1 MRHAKK
7 NNHLS
12 RKAPHRKAMLSNMA
26 CSLIKH
32 KRIKTTLAK
41 AKALRVYLE
50 PLITKSKNDTTHS
63 RRVVFSYL
71 KQKEIVTELF
81 GEVATKI
88 TDRPGGYTRIIRLSN
103 RIGDNSKMCF
113 IELVDYNEVYVKD
126 IVDKKSKRRRSR
138 SKTKSLSET
147 PKNESTPK
155 NSEKEASLED
165 STQTPKS
172 VNTGNVPN
180 QNDSVA
186 DSKNKDRLNV
196 LEIDEDFKGLNFIY
210 GDICYCPQIESNS
223 FEFETTHS
231 YKEQANFISSSMFS
245 DKLATANVLKS
256 LEFKDSKVFF
266 NIDLIICLSM
276 SQ

>member
-71 KQKEIVTELF
+71 KQKEVVTELF
-81 GEVATKI
+81 GDIATKI
-88 TDRPGGYTRIIRLSN
+88 TDRPGGYTRIIRLAN

-126 IVDKKSKRRRSR
+126 SVDKKSKRRRSR
-138 SKTKSLSET
+138 SKTKSKIES
-147 PKNESTPK
+147 PKNESSAEI
-155 NSEKEASLED
+155 SEKEVSSEANLD
-165 STQTPKS
+165 VSTISETSDLSHQAK
-172 VNTGNVPN
+172 
-180 QNDSVA
+180 SVA
-186 DSKNKDRLNV
+186 DSNSDEKDTEILNTEKKNDSNQKP
-196 LEIDEDFKGLNFIY
+196 DEK
-210 GDICYCPQIESNS
+210 
-223 FEFETTHS
+223 
-231 YKEQANFISSSMFS
+231 
-245 DKLATANVLKS
+245 
-256 LEFKDSKVFF
+256 
-266 NIDLIICLSM
+266 
-276 SQ
+276 

>member
-71 KQKEIVTELF
+71 KQKDVVTELF
-81 GEVATKI
+81 GDIATKI
-88 TDRPGGYTRIIRLSN
+88 TDRPGGYTRIIRLAN

-126 IVDKKSKRRRSR
+126 LVDKKSKRRRSR
-138 SKTKSLSET
+138 SKTKSLTES
-147 PKNESTPK
+147 PNNESLPK
-155 NSEKEASLED
+155 TSEKEAS
-165 STQTPKS
+165 S
-172 VNTGNVPN
+172 VANLDVSRDAEASDLS
-180 QNDSVA
+180 QQAKSVA
-186 DSKNKDRLNV
+186 DSNNDEKGTEVLNTEKKNDSDQKP
-196 LEIDEDFKGLNFIY
+196 DEK
-210 GDICYCPQIESNS
+210 
-223 FEFETTHS
+223 
-231 YKEQANFISSSMFS
+231 
-245 DKLATANVLKS
+245 
-256 LEFKDSKVFF
+256 
-266 NIDLIICLSM
+266 
-276 SQ
+276 

>member
-1 MRHAKK
+1 
-7 NNHLS
+7 
-12 RKAPHRKAMLSNMA
+12 MLSNMA

-113 IELVDYNEVYVKD
+113 IELVDYNEVYIKD
-126 IVDKKSKRRRSR
+126 MVDKKSKRRRSR
-138 SKTKSLSET
+138 SKTKSLTES
-147 PKNESTPK
+147 PNNESSPK
-155 NSEKEASLED
+155 TSEKEASSE
-165 STQTPKS
+165 
-172 VNTGNVPN
+172 VNLDVSKDAEASDLS
-180 QNDSVA
+180 QQAKSVA
-186 DSKNKDRLNV
+186 DSNSDEKDTGVLNTEKKNDSDQKP
-196 LEIDEDFKGLNFIY
+196 DEK
-210 GDICYCPQIESNS
+210 
-223 FEFETTHS
+223 
-231 YKEQANFISSSMFS
+231 
-245 DKLATANVLKS
+245 
-256 LEFKDSKVFF
+256 
-266 NIDLIICLSM
+266 
-276 SQ
+276 

>member
-71 KQKEIVTELF
+71 KQKDVVTELF
-81 GEVATKI
+81 GDIATKI
-88 TDRPGGYTRIIRLSN
+88 TDRPGGYTRIIRLAN

-126 IVDKKSKRRRSR
+126 LVDKKSKRRRSR
-138 SKTKSLSET
+138 SKTKSLVES
-147 PKNESTPK
+147 PNNESSPK
-155 NSEKEASLED
+155 TSEKEASSEANLDASRDAEASDLSQQAESVVD
-165 STQTPKS
+165 SNSDEKDTG
-172 VNTGNVPN
+172 VLNTEKK
-180 QNDSVA
+180 NDS
-186 DSKNKDRLNV
+186 DLKP
-196 LEIDEDFKGLNFIY
+196 DEK
-210 GDICYCPQIESNS
+210 
-223 FEFETTHS
+223 
-231 YKEQANFISSSMFS
+231 
-245 DKLATANVLKS
+245 
-256 LEFKDSKVFF
+256 
-266 NIDLIICLSM
+266 
-276 SQ
+276 

>member
-71 KQKEIVTELF
+71 KQKDVVTELF
-81 GEVATKI
+81 GDIATKI
-88 TDRPGGYTRIIRLSN
+88 TDRPGGYTRIIRLAN

-126 IVDKKSKRRRSR
+126 LVDKKSKRRRSR
-138 SKTKSLSET
+138 SKTKSLTES
-147 PKNESTPK
+147 PNNESLPK
-155 NSEKEASLED
+155 TSEKEAS
-165 STQTPKS
+165 S
-172 VNTGNVPN
+172 VANLDVSRDAEASDLS
-180 QNDSVA
+180 QQAKSVA
-186 DSKNKDRLNV
+186 DSNSDEKDTEVLNTEKKNDSDQKP
-196 LEIDEDFKGLNFIY
+196 DEK
-210 GDICYCPQIESNS
+210 
-223 FEFETTHS
+223 
-231 YKEQANFISSSMFS
+231 
-245 DKLATANVLKS
+245 
-256 LEFKDSKVFF
+256 
-266 NIDLIICLSM
+266 
-276 SQ
+276 

>member
-71 KQKEIVTELF
+71 KQKDVVTELF
-81 GEVATKI
+81 GDIATKI
-88 TDRPGGYTRIIRLSN
+88 TDRPGGYTRIIRLAN

-113 IELVDYNEVYVKD
+113 IELVDYNEVYIKD
-126 IVDKKSKRRRSR
+126 MVDKKSKRRRSR
-138 SKTKSLSET
+138 SKTKSLTES
-147 PKNESTPK
+147 PNNESLPK
-155 NSEKEASLED
+155 TSEKEASSLANLDVSRDAEASD
-165 STQTPKS
+165 LSQQAK
-172 VNTGNVPN
+172 
-180 QNDSVA
+180 SVA
-186 DSKNKDRLNV
+186 DSNSDEKDTGVLNTEKKNDSDQKP
-196 LEIDEDFKGLNFIY
+196 DEK
-210 GDICYCPQIESNS
+210 
-223 FEFETTHS
+223 
-231 YKEQANFISSSMFS
+231 
-245 DKLATANVLKS
+245 
-256 LEFKDSKVFF
+256 
-266 NIDLIICLSM
+266 
-276 SQ
+276 

>member
-71 KQKEIVTELF
+71 KQKDVVTELF
-81 GEVATKI
+81 GDIATKI
-88 TDRPGGYTRIIRLSN
+88 TDRPGGYTRIIRLAN

-113 IELVDYNEVYVKD
+113 IELVDYNEVYIKD
-126 IVDKKSKRRRSR
+126 MVDKKSKRRRSR
-138 SKTKSLSET
+138 SKTKSLTES
-147 PKNESTPK
+147 PNNESLPK
-155 NSEKEASLED
+155 TSEKEAS
-165 STQTPKS
+165 S
-172 VNTGNVPN
+172 VANLDVSRDAEASDLS
-180 QNDSVA
+180 QQAKSVA
-186 DSKNKDRLNV
+186 DSTSDEKDTGVLNTEKKNDSDQKP
-196 LEIDEDFKGLNFIY
+196 DEK
-210 GDICYCPQIESNS
+210 
-223 FEFETTHS
+223 
-231 YKEQANFISSSMFS
+231 
-245 DKLATANVLKS
+245 
-256 LEFKDSKVFF
+256 
-266 NIDLIICLSM
+266 
-276 SQ
+276 

>member
-71 KQKEIVTELF
+71 KQKDVVTELF
-81 GEVATKI
+81 GDIATKI
-88 TDRPGGYTRIIRLSN
+88 TDRPGGYTRIIRLAN

-113 IELVDYNEVYVKD
+113 IELVDYNEVYIKD
-126 IVDKKSKRRRSR
+126 MADKKSKRRRSR
-138 SKTKSLSET
+138 SKTKSLTES
-147 PKNESTPK
+147 PNNESLPK
-155 NSEKEASLED
+155 TSDKEAS
-165 STQTPKS
+165 S
-172 VNTGNVPN
+172 VANLDVSRDAEASDLS
-180 QNDSVA
+180 QQAKSVA
-186 DSKNKDRLNV
+186 DSNSDEKDTGVLNTEKKNDSDQKP
-196 LEIDEDFKGLNFIY
+196 DEK
-210 GDICYCPQIESNS
+210 
-223 FEFETTHS
+223 
-231 YKEQANFISSSMFS
+231 
-245 DKLATANVLKS
+245 
-256 LEFKDSKVFF
+256 
-266 NIDLIICLSM
+266 
-276 SQ
+276 

>member
-71 KQKEIVTELF
+71 KQKDVVTELF
-81 GEVATKI
+81 GDIATKI
-88 TDRPGGYTRIIRLSN
+88 TDRPGGYTRIIRLAN

-113 IELVDYNEVYVKD
+113 IELVDYNEVYIKD
-126 IVDKKSKRRRSR
+126 MVDKKSKRRRSR
-138 SKTKSLSET
+138 SKTKSLTES
-147 PKNESTPK
+147 PNNESLPK
-155 NSEKEASLED
+155 TSEKEASSAANLDVSRDAEASDLSQQAKSLAD
-165 STQTPKS
+165 SNSDEKDTG
-172 VNTGNVPN
+172 VLNTEKK
-180 QNDSVA
+180 NDS
-186 DSKNKDRLNV
+186 DQKP
-196 LEIDEDFKGLNFIY
+196 DEK
-210 GDICYCPQIESNS
+210 
-223 FEFETTHS
+223 
-231 YKEQANFISSSMFS
+231 
-245 DKLATANVLKS
+245 
-256 LEFKDSKVFF
+256 
-266 NIDLIICLSM
+266 
-276 SQ
+276 

>member
-126 IVDKKSKRRRSR
+126 TVDKKSKRRRSR
-138 SKTKSLSET
+138 SKTKSQSET

-186 DSKNKDRLNV
+186 DSKNK
-196 LEIDEDFKGLNFIY
+196 EKET
-210 GDICYCPQIESNS
+210 
-223 FEFETTHS
+223 ETT
-231 YKEQANFISSSMFS
+231 SSE
-245 DKLATANVLKS
+245 KKI
-256 LEFKDSKVFF
+256 DSNQNPDEK
-266 NIDLIICLSM
+266 
-276 SQ
+276 

>member
-71 KQKEIVTELF
+71 KQKDVVTELF
-81 GEVATKI
+81 GDIATKI
-88 TDRPGGYTRIIRLSN
+88 TDRPGGYTRIIRLAN

-113 IELVDYNEVYVKD
+113 IELVDYNEVYIKD
-126 IVDKKSKRRRSR
+126 MVDKKSKRRRSR
-138 SKTKSLSET
+138 SKTKSLTES
-147 PKNESTPK
+147 PNNESLPK
-155 NSEKEASLED
+155 TSEKEAS
-165 STQTPKS
+165 S
-172 VNTGNVPN
+172 VANLDVSRDAEASDLS
-180 QNDSVA
+180 QQAKSVA
-186 DSKNKDRLNV
+186 DSNSDEKDTEVLNTEKKNDSDQNP
-196 LEIDEDFKGLNFIY
+196 DEK
-210 GDICYCPQIESNS
+210 
-223 FEFETTHS
+223 
-231 YKEQANFISSSMFS
+231 
-245 DKLATANVLKS
+245 
-256 LEFKDSKVFF
+256 
-266 NIDLIICLSM
+266 
-276 SQ
+276 

>member
-71 KQKEIVTELF
+71 KQKDVVTELF
-81 GEVATKI
+81 GDIATKI
-88 TDRPGGYTRIIRLSN
+88 TDRPGGYTRIIRLAN

-113 IELVDYNEVYVKD
+113 IELVDYNEVYIKD
-126 IVDKKSKRRRSR
+126 MVDKKSKRRRSR
-138 SKTKSLSET
+138 SKTKSLTES
-147 PKNESTPK
+147 PNNESLPK
-155 NSEKEASLED
+155 TSEKEAL
-165 STQTPKS
+165 S
-172 VNTGNVPN
+172 VANLDVSRDAEASDLS
-180 QNDSVA
+180 QQAKSVA
-186 DSKNKDRLNV
+186 DSNSDEKDTGVLNTEKKNDSDQKP
-196 LEIDEDFKGLNFIY
+196 DEK
-210 GDICYCPQIESNS
+210 
-223 FEFETTHS
+223 
-231 YKEQANFISSSMFS
+231 
-245 DKLATANVLKS
+245 
-256 LEFKDSKVFF
+256 
-266 NIDLIICLSM
+266 
-276 SQ
+276 

>member
-71 KQKEIVTELF
+71 KQKDVVTELF
-81 GEVATKI
+81 GDIATKI
-88 TDRPGGYTRIIRLSN
+88 TDRPGGYTRIIRLAN

-113 IELVDYNEVYVKD
+113 IELVDYNEVYIKD
-126 IVDKKSKRRRSR
+126 VADKKSKRRRSR
-138 SKTKSLSET
+138 SKTKSLTES
-147 PKNESTPK
+147 PNNESLPK
-155 NSEKEASLED
+155 TSEKEAS
-165 STQTPKS
+165 S
-172 VNTGNVPN
+172 VANLDVSRDAEASDLSH
-180 QNDSVA
+180 QAKSVA
-186 DSKNKDRLNV
+186 DSNSDEKDTGVLNTEKKNDSDQKP
-196 LEIDEDFKGLNFIY
+196 DEK
-210 GDICYCPQIESNS
+210 
-223 FEFETTHS
+223 
-231 YKEQANFISSSMFS
+231 
-245 DKLATANVLKS
+245 
-256 LEFKDSKVFF
+256 
-266 NIDLIICLSM
+266 
-276 SQ
+276 

>member
-71 KQKEIVTELF
+71 KQKEVVTELF
-81 GEVATKI
+81 GDIATKI
-88 TDRPGGYTRIIRLSN
+88 NDRPGGYTRIIRLAN

-126 IVDKKSKRRRSR
+126 SVDKKSKRRRSR
-138 SKTKSLSET
+138 SKTKSLVES
-147 PKNESTPK
+147 PNNESLPK
-155 NSEKEASLED
+155 TSDKEVSSKANLDLSNSAE
-165 STQTPKS
+165 T
-172 VNTGNVPN
+172 
-180 QNDSVA
+180 NDLSHQAKSVA
-186 DSKNKDRLNV
+186 DSNSDEKSVEILNTEKKNDSNQNL
-196 LEIDEDFKGLNFIY
+196 DEK
-210 GDICYCPQIESNS
+210 
-223 FEFETTHS
+223 
-231 YKEQANFISSSMFS
+231 
-245 DKLATANVLKS
+245 
-256 LEFKDSKVFF
+256 
-266 NIDLIICLSM
+266 
-276 SQ
+276 